1 MFSRSFERFVVVRI
15 GFGTKQLI
23 DVNARVGVS
32 KGGAQVALGVD
43 VVGVVGLEGG
53 VDVGRSG
60 NVVFKGVSDK
70 C

>member
-15 GFGTKQLI
+15 GLGTKQLT

-32 KGGAQVALGVD
+32 KGGTQVALGVD

-53 VDVGRSG
+53 VDVGSGG